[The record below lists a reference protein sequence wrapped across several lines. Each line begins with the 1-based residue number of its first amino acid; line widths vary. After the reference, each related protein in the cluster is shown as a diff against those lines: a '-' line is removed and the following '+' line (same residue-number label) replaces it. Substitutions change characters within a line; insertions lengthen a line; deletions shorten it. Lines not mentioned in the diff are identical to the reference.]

1 MSMTI
6 QSSVK
11 DKILATPSEMSKV
24 ENASAEM
31 PRDLD
36 QQIEKRADDAI
47 QEFQDD
53 KLARIY
59 IDEDNSN
66 EWNSGDDQTQDIEE

>member
-36 QQIEKRADDAI
+36 QQIEKRADDGYTLWI
-47 QEFQDD
+47 
-53 KLARIY
+53 KLY
-59 IDEDNSN
+59 IKYEY
-66 EWNSGDDQTQDIEE
+66 EICYHP